1 MSSSARWRNWRAE
14 KQSRTSQVQSHVA
27 GRRSY
32 DYKERMDNDPKT
44 IPPEPETRD
53 PQMAKLAAMGVKV
66 RPKYAWMKTFGRYK
80 EDDPYHESAVRLGA
94 EWRAEENRRSI
105 EELDAGS

>member
-1 MSSSARWRNWRAE
+1 MSG
-14 KQSRTSQVQSHVA
+14 SRSKIPPRKRRKQVQAHVA
-27 GRRSY
+27 GRTSC
-32 DYKERMDNDPKT
+32 DYKEGMDSDPKT
-44 IPPEPETRD
+44 IPPEPEVRD

-80 EDDPYHESAVRLGA
+80 EDDPYYESAVRLGA